1 MTFNIKISSIARSV
15 QAILFACVCFSS
27 CCPDNVPY
35 DVKHM
40 KTFHELTT
48 PQNTVDFRVDNL
60 ALFVDYSNCIS
71 DGMQSTF
78 YQQMVSPLVAA
89 TKEFWAIKEN
99 DITKENG
106 SVYALLNNVQEV
118 NYAAL
123 DKAIAQMAERDTES
137 VLLTDGEL
145 FTQTATKN
153 NPNNPYMHAAFKKW
167 LLEGHDIHIIA
178 EPYQERYRGNLFN
191 KKRFYI
197 IFTDD
202 RIDGNVYSRIK
213 DIVDFEQFP
222 QVDEFHLSG
231 NYPWIV
237 PSNGKASD
245 ICSIVGANVEPHG
258 SYEIQDWQVDWK
270 NIVNLIVNG
279 YDEEGNPLPN
289 GEKLIGGL
297 RINKNAFGAYRISDI
312 DVKVSNINTEYFE
325 LYNQIELGQKVGRIE
340 IKPSLI
346 ENFIIVNK
354 DKFNKHGMADLYFD
368 INNFAPNA
376 DLNGKPFNYF
386 KIEIIIAG
394 LQDII
399 GNNIEMFNFDSITNA
414 GQTNVSIS
422 ESLKNCVFDPELK
435 SQLLGKVIYTI
446 YVKSDKY

>member
-1 MTFNIKISSIARSV
+1 M
-15 QAILFACVCFSS
+15 
-27 CCPDNVPY
+27 
-35 DVKHM
+35 
-40 KTFHELTT
+40 
-48 PQNTVDFRVDNL
+48 
-60 ALFVDYSNCIS
+60 
-71 DGMQSTF
+71 
-78 YQQMVSPLVAA
+78 
-89 TKEFWAIKEN
+89 
-99 DITKENG
+99 
-106 SVYALLNNVQEV
+106 
-118 NYAAL
+118 
-123 DKAIAQMAERDTES
+123 
-137 VLLTDGEL
+137 
-145 FTQTATKN
+145 
-153 NPNNPYMHAAFKKW
+153 
-167 LLEGHDIHIIA
+167 
-178 EPYQERYRGNLFN
+178 
-191 KKRFYI
+191 
-197 IFTDD
+197 
-202 RIDGNVYSRIK
+202 YSRIK